1 MSGGRVRPRE
11 ENTTEY
17 RLYARVSD
25 ASTTL
30 ANTMTTLTEEDLM
43 DQSDCVYQTLW
54 MSKVKEHMKAG
65 LLLCQNGF
73 KIKKSSG
80 LMSGGVD
87 VTGRQVYFIP
97 CEVGLGFY
105 EFNRVNEWYQYG
117 RDLEPAVYN
126 SLPWNRDVLFTTP
139 TGKAIQM
146 KVVDARAAPEVFSFG
161 PVKERPRM
169 SNSGVETPAPS
180 CHLLTDMRMH
190 LSDKFGEG

>member
-1 MSGGRVRPRE
+1 MSVGRVRPRE

-30 ANTMTTLTEEDLM
+30 ANTMTALTEADLI
-43 DQSDCVYQTLW
+43 DESDCVYQKLW
-54 MSKVKEHMKAG
+54 MFRVSEHLKAG
-65 LLLCQNGF
+65 LLLCQKGF
-73 KIKKSSG
+73 KIARG
-80 LMSGGVD
+80 RFD
-87 VTGRQVYFIP
+87 TEDDTGRVMYFIP
-97 CEVGLGFY
+97 GDTGLCFY
-105 EFNRVNEWYQYG
+105 HFDRSMEWYQYG
-117 RDLEPAVYN
+117 GVLEPAVYKYI
-126 SLPWNRDVLFTTP
+126 PWNEDVIFTTP
-139 TGKAIQM
+139 SGKAIQM

-161 PVKERPRM
+161 PVKQRPRM